1 MPTQCIQDHADARAL
16 VVAGRTVAGAGW
28 VAVGLAAGWLVFATP
43 LLVRAVNINAG
54 STLAPFLQ
62 AVAWAAAVTA
72 PTCFILLG
80 AIRLASAATH
90 LRGRTRLFR
99 PVHAMAGRLP
109 AGMLTL
115 ATVRLPDGR
124 AIPDVVL
131 DRTASPSSRRSPPP
145 RPRAT
150 LAAVGRRV
158 PSTAS
163 GARSRTR
170 WNAPRATETPCGGS
184 SSRSTAASSSGCTRW
199 SRPARVPARSRPS
212 SRARARWCPSPTSRA
227 GSGHSARSGVSR
239 RPVSSASARP
249 WRAWSR
255 RSRPRC
261 GNAGG

>member
-1 MPTQCIQDHADARAL
+1 MPTQRIQDHADARAL

-109 AGMLTL
+109 AGMLAL
-115 ATVRLPDGR
+115 PTVRLPDGR

-131 DRTASPSSRRSPPP
+131 GPHGIAFFEMLPAPATSRH
-145 RPRAT
+145 
-150 LAAVGRRV
+150 VG
-158 PSTAS
+158 SHWE
-163 GARSRTR
+163 ARSVDGEWRPIE
-170 WNAPRATETPCGGS
+170 NPLERAARDGDSLRRFLESVDCGFVV
-184 SSRSTAASSSGCTRW
+184 
-199 SRPARVPARSRPS
+199 RVYPVVT
-212 SRARARWCPSPTSRA
+212 SRARPGAFEAELTGACSLVPLADVPGWLGSLRA
-227 GSGHSARSGVSR
+227 QRSLSETR
-239 RPVSSASARP
+239 LQRIRQTLESLAQA
-249 WRAWSR
+249 
-255 RSRPRC
+255 
-261 GNAGG
+261 